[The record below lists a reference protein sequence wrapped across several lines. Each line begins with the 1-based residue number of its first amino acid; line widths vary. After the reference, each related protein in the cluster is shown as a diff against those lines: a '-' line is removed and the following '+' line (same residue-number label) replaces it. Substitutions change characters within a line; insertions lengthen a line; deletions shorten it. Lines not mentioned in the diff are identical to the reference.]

1 MRDFADFN
9 YDEVVKIATEFSQ
22 HDNLVRRS
30 HVLRDSTQ
38 YFSSGLYTF
47 PKIAGLNK
55 KEWITLAILS
65 HYITQEEVRI
75 YLQEDLRTKL
85 SKLSLD
91 DQVELLPLISSS
103 VECQLYLESTSNWST
118 CDFFGNIFN
127 KKIVSRMIHFLKLLK
142 PLKDN
147 VKRYSGYCR
156 GPKDHNSATPSHQ
169 WIPRDDFSLTL
180 LHQEIEDNRKA
191 ATDAISLI
199 QGMLW

>member
-1 MRDFADFN
+1 MRDFANFN

-38 YFSSGLYTF
+38 YFSNGLYTF

-55 KEWITLAILS
+55 QEWITLAILS

-91 DQVELLPLISSS
+91 DQVELQPLISSS
-103 VECQLYLESTSNWST
+103 VECQLYLESTSRWST

-127 KKIVSRMIHFLKLLK
+127 KRIVQRMIHFLKLLK

-147 VKRYSGYCR
+147 VIRYSGYCR

-169 WIPRDDFSLTL
+169 WIPRSDFSLTL
-180 LHQEIEDNRKA
+180 LHQQIEEQRKA
-191 ATDAISLI
+191 ATDAISLL